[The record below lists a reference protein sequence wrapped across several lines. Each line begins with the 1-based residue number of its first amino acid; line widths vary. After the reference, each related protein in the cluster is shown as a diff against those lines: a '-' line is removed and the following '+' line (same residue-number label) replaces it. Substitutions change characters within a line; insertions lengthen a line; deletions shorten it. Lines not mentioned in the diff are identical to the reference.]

1 MRSTRNWR
9 DAGGGS
15 TEMAAPSL
23 KPSGLRPLL
32 IDTATALVTVE
43 EPLQRLPLS
52 RLLQLRARLKLAK
65 LLLAIVLAGDR
76 LFGFPWEE

>member
-9 DAGGGS
+9 DAGGSS

-23 KPSGLRPLL
+23 NPSGLRPLL
-32 IDTATALVTVE
+32 IDTASALITVE
-43 EPLQRLPLS
+43 EPLQRLTLS
-52 RLLQLRARLKLAK
+52 HLLQLHARLKLAK

-76 LFGFPWEE
+76 LFGFPWKE